1 MAEAKDKVV
10 FNYYI
15 KFSTIYK
22 LHKVKKK
29 NNNQETDNTFYH
41 LSVGFR
47 VRVVVAEFIKGL

>member
-1 MAEAKDKVV
+1 MWSIISQKSQFLGDSMAEAKDKVV

-29 NNNQETDNTFYH
+29 NNN
-41 LSVGFR
+41 
-47 VRVVVAEFIKGL
+47 